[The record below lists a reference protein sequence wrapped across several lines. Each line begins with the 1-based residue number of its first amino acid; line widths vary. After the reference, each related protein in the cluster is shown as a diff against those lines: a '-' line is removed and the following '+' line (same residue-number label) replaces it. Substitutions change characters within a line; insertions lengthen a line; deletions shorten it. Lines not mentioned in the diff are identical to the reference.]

1 MSDDE
6 TPPGAPEEEAR
17 NAGRAALRPSQVRA
31 AAAAAGPPPPPT
43 PSAWR
48 VTFAYEGSTVRVVA
62 RRRVAMQ
69 APPDDSE
76 AVAAGSR
83 GYWAE
88 VRSADGTT
96 LYAQVLH
103 QPIQSDWEVH
113 NLHGVQPRHVL
124 PDEVRG
130 AFEVVVPD
138 LPGGEELVVHGRADI
153 VDAARKAPRQLAK
166 VRLVADQE
174 PA

>member
-1 MSDDE
+1 M
-6 TPPGAPEEEAR
+6 
-17 NAGRAALRPSQVRA
+17 
-31 AAAAAGPPPPPT
+31 
-43 PSAWR
+43 
-48 VTFAYEGSTVRVVA
+48 
-62 RRRVAMQ
+62 
-69 APPDDSE
+69 
-76 AVAAGSR
+76 AAGSR

-88 VRSADGTT
+88 VRAADGTS

-124 PDEVRG
+124 PDEVKG

-138 LPGGEELVVHGRADI
+138 LPGGVELVVHGRADI
-153 VDAARKAPRQLAK
+153 ADAARMAPRQLAK
-166 VRLVADQE
+166 VRLVADEE